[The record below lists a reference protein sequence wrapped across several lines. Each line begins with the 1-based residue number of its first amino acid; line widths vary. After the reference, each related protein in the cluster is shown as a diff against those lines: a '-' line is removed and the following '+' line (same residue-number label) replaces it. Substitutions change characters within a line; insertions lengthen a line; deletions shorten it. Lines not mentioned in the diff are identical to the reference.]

1 MAAVFELFRFVDFL
15 LTPPWQFN
23 LASGCRVTVIVL
35 IGVILGRVAWRLS
48 VALLGVLTPKYDPP
62 PLGSAPFVLPADQE
76 SAFHD
81 LVVAVCRQVFT
92 PPPDEIRLSYAAECY
107 VAEHRE
113 FAVRPRRRLTLVLGL
128 PQVLVLSVQELKVIV
143 AHEMAHFRS
152 RDTTVV
158 VFLFRF
164 AESLR
169 EACDELQR
177 PAWCWA
183 DPLYWLF
190 RVGYLFTVRVA
201 RPIQRQ
207 QELHADALSAAVYG
221 GELAV
226 QTLLKDW
233 LLTSQFEVAVREY
246 PAAVLPNEIAPHTN
260 VFQFF
265 KDRWR
270 DFSEAG
276 RGYLER
282 RLAEEERDLSPD
294 SRPTF
299 QARFHRMRAFPTKPL
314 TEPQPAVDLLAGLPG
329 IAEQLHR
336 ALFAADNRTGDVG
349 GQESRTMR
357 PA

>member
-1 MAAVFELFRFVDFL
+1 M
-15 LTPPWQFN
+15 
-23 LASGCRVTVIVL
+23 
-35 IGVILGRVAWRLS
+35 
-48 VALLGVLTPKYDPP
+48 
-62 PLGSAPFVLPADQE
+62 
-76 SAFHD
+76 
-81 LVVAVCRQVFT
+81 
-92 PPPDEIRLSYAAECY
+92 
-107 VAEHRE
+107 
-113 FAVRPRRRLTLVLGL
+113 
-128 PQVLVLSVQELKVIV
+128 
-143 AHEMAHFRS
+143 
-152 RDTTVV
+152 
-158 VFLFRF
+158 
-164 AESLR
+164 
-169 EACDELQR
+169 
-177 PAWCWA
+177 
-183 DPLYWLF
+183 
-190 RVGYLFTVRVA
+190 RVA